1 MGANLLDQP
10 LTIVLPMVNFE
21 RQLRRSVL
29 EVLEL
34 ANVFADEFS
43 IVIVDNGSTDET
55 YETACELA
63 RTYPQIKVL
72 RQSVRQGLGRVLEM
86 VRNNFSR
93 EMVVVHDGVSPID
106 IAQLK
111 TVLNSDDYTNAEF
124 AAESMRDATGQ
135 SASASRR
142 FASLRAFHDSM
153 EHVHRSLRGFCWMKL
168 EKPLLPRRCRDVG
181 PTVVFGQLD
190 NLPTQASPVPLM
202 F

>member
-1 MGANLLDQP
+1 MGANVLDQP
-10 LTIVLPMVNFE
+10 LTVVLPMVNFE
-21 RQLRRSVL
+21 RQLRCSVL

-34 ANVFADEFS
+34 ANVFAHEFS

-111 TVLNSDDYTNAEF
+111 TVLNSDDCTNTEL

-135 SASASRR
+135 SSSASRR
-142 FASLRAFHDSM
+142 FASLRALHDSK

-168 EKPLLPRRCRDVG
+168 EKPLVPRRCRDVG
-181 PTVVFGQLD
+181 PPVVVGQLD
-190 NLPTQASPVPLM
+190 NLPTQASPVPLV
-202 F
+202 

>member
-1 MGANLLDQP
+1 MLNQP
-10 LTIVLPMVNFE
+10 LTVVLPMVNFE
-21 RQLRRSVL
+21 RQLRTSVL

-34 ANVFADEFS
+34 AYVFTHDFS

-63 RTYPQIKVL
+63 RTYPQIQVL

-86 VRNNFSR
+86 VRNNFAR

-111 TVLNSDDYTNAEF
+111 TLLKSGDSTNADL

-135 SASASRR
+135 GTSASRR
-142 FASLRAFHDSM
+142 FASLRALHDGM
-153 EHVHRSLRGFCWMKL
+153 EHVHRSPRGFCWMKL
-168 EKPLLPRRCRDVG
+168 EKPLMPRRCREVG
-181 PTVVFGQLD
+181 PPVVVGQLSG
-190 NLPTQASPVPLM
+190 LPTSALPALQR
-202 F
+202 

>member
-1 MGANLLDQP
+1 MGANVLDQP

-86 VRNNFSR
+86 VRNNFFR

-111 TVLNSDDYTNAEF
+111 TVLISGDCTNTEL

-142 FASLRAFHDSM
+142 FASLRALHDSM
-153 EHVHRSLRGFCWMKL
+153 DHVHRSLKGFCWMKL
-168 EKPLLPRRCRDVG
+168 EKPLVPRRCHDVG
-181 PTVVFGQLD
+181 PPVVVGQLY
-190 NLPTQASPVPLM
+190 NLPTQASPVPLV
-202 F
+202 

>member
-1 MGANLLDQP
+1 MGANVLDQP

-21 RQLRRSVL
+21 RQLRCSVL

-34 ANVFADEFS
+34 ANVFAHEFS

-86 VRNNFSR
+86 VRNNFAM

-111 TVLNSDDYTNAEF
+111 TVLNSGDCTNTKL

-135 SASASRR
+135 SSSASRR
-142 FASLRAFHDSM
+142 FASLRALDDSM
-153 EHVHRSLRGFCWMKL
+153 EHVHRSLRGFCWMNL
-168 EKPLLPRRCRDVG
+168 EKPLVPRRYRDVG
-181 PTVVFGQLD
+181 SPVVVGQLD
-190 NLPTQASPVPLM
+190 NLPTQASPVPLV
-202 F
+202 

>member
-1 MGANLLDQP
+1 MLDQP

-21 RQLRRSVL
+21 RQLRSSVL

-34 ANVFADEFS
+34 ANVFAHEFS

-72 RQSVRQGLGRVLEM
+72 RHSVRQGLGRVLEL

-111 TVLNSDDYTNAEF
+111 TVLNSGDCTNTEL

-135 SASASRR
+135 STS
-142 FASLRAFHDSM
+142 FASLRALHDSM

-168 EKPLLPRRCRDVG
+168 EKPLVPRRYRDAGPAVG
-181 PTVVFGQLD
+181 PSVVVGQLG
-190 NLPTQASPVPLM
+190 NLPTPASPVPLVL
-202 F
+202 

>member
-1 MGANLLDQP
+1 MGANVLDQP

-72 RQSVRQGLGRVLEM
+72 RHSVRQGLGRVLEL
-86 VRNNFSR
+86 VRNNFPR

-111 TVLNSDDYTNAEF
+111 TVLNSDDNTNTKL

-135 SASASRR
+135 SDSGSRR
-142 FASLRAFHDSM
+142 FASLRPLHDSM

-168 EKPLLPRRCRDVG
+168 EKPLLPRRCRDVE
-181 PTVVFGQLD
+181 PTVVVGQLD
-190 NLPTQASPVPLM
+190 NLPTQASPVPLA

>member
-1 MGANLLDQP
+1 MGANVLDQP

-86 VRNNFSR
+86 VRDNFVR

-106 IAQLK
+106 TAQLK
-111 TVLNSDDYTNAEF
+111 TVLNSDDYTNTEL

-142 FASLRAFHDSM
+142 LASFRPLHDSV

-168 EKPLLPRRCRDVG
+168 EKPLLPRRCRDMG
-181 PTVVFGQLD
+181 PTVVVGQLD
-190 NLPTQASPVPLM
+190 NLPTQASPVPLV